1 MKIKRLTCI
10 TIILIAMVL
19 VLLGLLAKSFYYTEN
34 GFKFKGT
41 YICSDDGN
49 NVDFDNVV
57 YPDYITTI
65 EDNKVYIIYQSR
77 YYVTAKLVKTDD
89 SNIYSLDVI
98 KFNEYNDAL
107 LKKGLTDK
115 LDRNSFEGQYI
126 IVSKEA
132 VTLTTNAKKVIRFI
146 LNSKDSVIAKEGSVT
161 VL

>member
-107 LKKGLTDK
+107 LKKGLADK
-115 LDRNSFEGQYI
+115 LDRNSFDGQYI